1 MGFFFSADDPRFRST
16 ARTLTRSRSE
26 TAPVSRGDTNMI
38 WLRRRSLLRLLT
50 AFTLCAAVALG
61 LYACKNSTDEEGV
74 VAIGL
79 TDTPGDFLTYTVDVT
94 SLTLTK
100 ADNTTVVQTLPQRT
114 RVDFARSVDLTEFV
128 TAVTIPAGSYG
139 SATLNLDYNNADI
152 PVEGGHGKPV
162 AVPPA
167 HILDSRN
174 NNPAT
179 TLPMKVTL
187 DNARPLVIAPLV
199 SSLLDLDFNLAAS
212 NLVDMSGPI
221 VTVNPLLV
229 ADVNLDAPK
238 PHRIRGPLDS
248 VNTQAGSFTLILRP
262 FNLLQGDHGRL
273 TFVTDSNTTYEIDQ
287 TSLQGS
293 AGLAAL
299 AAKQQLTATV
309 AIGTLDP
316 VTRRFIATEV
326 LAGSS
331 VSFGT
336 SDVLTGNVIARDNN
350 NILTLQGAEVARRDG
365 TLSFQNTV
373 SVTVANTTKIVSQKI
388 STGPQIAIVPD
399 ISSISVGQR
408 VTVLATLTT
417 DTSMNASTGLVRL
430 LVTQLNGTVTSK
442 GPGVVAM
449 TLARIDG
456 RPISL
461 FNFSGTGTTG
471 NDADPNSYQVAT
483 GALDLSGIV
492 ATITPLKVRGFV
504 RPFGQ
509 ATATNDF
516 SAITLIDVTNAPA
529 TLVVGWPALEA
540 APFNSYP
547 PGGLVVN
554 LLNAG
559 SLHDIFR
566 GGVDTPL
573 STAAADAPTVQA
585 INPARGVFVIGDNGT
600 VQVYTRLS
608 SYQAALRV
616 ELAAGRKA
624 RSFVATG
631 GTYVDAS
638 KTLTSSLMATAL
650 Q

>member
-1 MGFFFSADDPRFRST
+1 M
-16 ARTLTRSRSE
+16 
-26 TAPVSRGDTNMI
+26 N
-38 WLRRRSLLRLLT
+38 WLRSFGNRRALFRLLT
-50 AFTLCAAVALG
+50 AFTLGTAVALG

-100 ADNTTVVQTLPQRT
+100 ADKTDVLTLPQRT

-128 TAVTIPAGSYG
+128 TAVTIPAGTYV
-139 SATLNLDYNNADI
+139 SATLNLDYTNADI
-152 PVEGGHGKPV
+152 QVDDGTGTPV
-162 AVPPA
+162 AVPLA
-167 HILDSRN
+167 NIRDSQ
-174 NNPAT
+174 NNPVT
-179 TLPMKVTL
+179 TLPMTVKL
-187 DNARPLVIAPLV
+187 DNARQLVIAPLA

-212 NLVDMSGPI
+212 NLVDMSTPASPV
-221 VTVNPLLV
+221 VTVTPMLV
-229 ADVNLDAPK
+229 ADVNPDSPK
-238 PHRIRGPLDS
+238 PHRIRGPLDA
-248 VNTQAGSFTLILRP
+248 VDMQAGSFTLILRP

-273 TFVTDSNTTYEIDQ
+273 AFITDSNTTYEINQ
-287 TSLQGS
+287 TSYLGR
-293 AGLAAL
+293 AGLTVL
-299 AAKQQLTATV
+299 AQQPRLTATV
-309 AIGTLDP
+309 ALGTLDL
-316 VTRRFIATEV
+316 VTRRFTATEV

-331 VSFGT
+331 VPFGT
-336 SDVLTGNVIARDNN
+336 SDVVTGNVIARGNN
-350 NILTLQGAEVARRDG
+350 NVLTVQGAEIARSDG
-365 TLSFQNTV
+365 TLSFRNRV
-373 SVTVANTTKIVSQKI
+373 SVTIASGTKVVKQTAVGGSF
-388 STGPQIAIVPD
+388 D
-399 ISSISVGQR
+399 IGSISVGQR
-408 VTVLATLTT
+408 VTVFGALDALG
-417 DTSMNASTGLVRL
+417 TSMDASAGLVRL
-430 LVTQLNGTVTSK
+430 LVTQLNGTVNSASGST
-442 GPGVVAM
+442 VAM
-449 TLARIDG
+449 ALARIDG
-456 RPISL
+456 RPIGL
-461 FNFSGTGTTG
+461 FIFSGTGTAPGT
-471 NDADPNSYQVAT
+471 DANPSSYQVAT
-483 GALDLSGIV
+483 GALPLTGI
-492 ATITPLKVRGFV
+492 TTGTPLKVRGFV
-504 RPFGQ
+504 QPFGQ
-509 ATATNDF
+509 ATATDDF
-516 SAITLIDVTNAPA
+516 HAITLIDVTNAPA
-529 TLVVGWPALEA
+529 TLVVGWPSLEA

-585 INPARGVFVIGDNGT
+585 INPARGLFVIGENGTAQVYT